1 MHVIHVYKQME
12 YFRRK
17 KKHSP
22 KEKKNK
28 KQKPNNNKKLQKTK
42 GLVMEFITHRFMF
55 IRWTTE

>member
-1 MHVIHVYKQME
+1 ME

-22 KEKKNK
+22 KEKQK
-28 KQKPNNNKKLQKTK
+28 KQQQKPNNNKKLQKTK